1 MKTFISNDDK
11 SILMI
16 IKSKIEMMQREKCI
30 NWVAINKNKGRNCGI
45 FATAKLIQALSGD
58 LDL

>member
-1 MKTFISNDDK
+1 VK
-11 SILMI
+11 SV
-16 IKSKIEMMQREKCI
+16 I
-30 NWVAINKNKGRNCGI
+30 NGVAINKNKWSNCGI